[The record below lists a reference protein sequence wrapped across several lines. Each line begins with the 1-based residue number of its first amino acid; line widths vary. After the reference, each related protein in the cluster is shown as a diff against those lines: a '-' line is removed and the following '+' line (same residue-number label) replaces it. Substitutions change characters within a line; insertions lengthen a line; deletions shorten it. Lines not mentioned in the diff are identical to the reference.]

1 MDLAFRT
8 AGNSTMN
15 GLLSV
20 AGNSGNAKLEPKGFG
35 GKNTQFKELLNRS
48 QSDTAQN
55 RIDDQDPQQSSGL
68 RQAESPAKV
77 AAATKSVTAD
87 TESENGETT
96 VDQNQENVQQP
107 VVGNDLLSMIQNLQ
121 TAMTTIQPES
131 DPSGKAGIQPGKV
144 ISNLVQG
151 LAQDA
156 VAPQTG
162 QTTDSTAPRSIPIA
176 GQNGSPL
183 NFQEIIGQQQS
194 VVAGAQTEL
203 QTTPMP
209 AVNDQQPPV
218 MTTGEVAAELQPL
231 GQNGQQVPTAA
242 QSLGVPGFGRQP
254 LGLDTAGPGRQQDA
268 QSAAAVEE
276 TSMANTEANAQDVLP
291 SEQEETAKTDFS
303 TLQAVK
309 SEQDSTTDEGGK
321 DLSQNNP
328 FGSMDTAKVVKEVP
342 VQTTPKVPVAQQV
355 SQQVLQNLDVSKPVT
370 FTMTLSPENLGDID
384 VQMKYDQGKL
394 VIDIMAVSKETQ
406 KLLGKEVNQL
416 VRSLA
421 LQNVQVDSVH
431 VNTAVEQTSSS
442 NGQNSASLMNSNSE
456 FAQQQQQNA
465 QLRESMLR
473 NSRIFK
479 NLQPT
484 SEDDVNVIIPQNL
497 LNNGNYRVNYLI

>member
-20 AGNSGNAKLEPKGFG
+20 TGNTGNAKLEPKGFG

-55 RIDDQDPQQSSGL
+55 RIDDQDSQQSSGL
-68 RQAESPAKV
+68 SQAEPPAKV

-121 TAMTTIQPES
+121 TAMTTMQPES
-131 DPSGKAGIQPGKV
+131 DPAGKAGIQPGKV

-156 VAPQTG
+156 TALQTG
-162 QTTDSTAPRSIPIA
+162 QTTDSLAQLSNPIA

-183 NFQEIIGQQQS
+183 NFQEIIGQQQP

-203 QTTPMP
+203 QTTPML
-209 AVNDQQPPV
+209 AVNDQQTPV
-218 MTTGEVAAELQPL
+218 MMTGEVAAELQPL

-242 QSLGVPGFGRQP
+242 QSLGP
-254 LGLDTAGPGRQQDA
+254 DTAGPGRQQDA
-268 QSAAAVEE
+268 QSAAGQRIAAAVEE
-276 TSMANTEANAQDVLP
+276 TSMVNTEANAQNVLP

-309 SEQDSTTDEGGK
+309 SEQDSTADEGGK
-321 DLSQNNP
+321 DFSQNNP
-328 FGSMDTAKVVKEVP
+328 FGSLDTAKVVKEVP

-456 FAQQQQQNA
+456 FAQQQQNA